1 MMKKILLLFFLCTFF
16 VLSSHPIEGAFTDTS
31 VPYKTYTM
39 GPNNQF
45 ILTQTAYQPAG
56 YFPVTQTLMNAS
68 DMVIF
73 NDYIYI
79 LNSGS
84 KEILIYHLDQTFIKT
99 IAFSRFVTPTGIDV
113 DQNFIYVADKG
124 EKAIFIFNH
133 QGDLVNT
140 FYKPIEPIFGLSSPF
155 VPTKI
160 EVGPRGIMYV
170 IGEGS
175 TSGVIQMSSR
185 GEFLG
190 YFATNKARNSWLDT
204 LSDIL
209 GVQYALNVPSSA
221 THLKMDLE
229 GSLYT
234 ISPTDQ
240 KPLKRFNIAS
250 VDTLTVDFF
259 TDDLKALTV
268 SNTGNILTL
277 SSNGLIT
284 EYDPF
289 GRLIFTFGGLDP
301 SSNRVSGLL
310 VLPVAIEVTSSNVIY
325 VLDAGL
331 SAVVMYVPTSFTQT
345 IHEGLIAFNDGI
357 FDTNLWQNVL
367 SFNEMFALA
376 NQAIGQAH
384 YRQAEYD
391 EALRYFELAQYKE
404 GYSNTFWQIR
414 YTFLQR
420 DLGLV
425 LMTLALVFI
434 SLKVLKKVDVHFG
447 VYKPLRQIKTH
458 LLSVKTFKEL
468 TLLFHMIKHPL
479 DTLYD
484 IKHRHKSSYKSASI
498 IYLICIIMT
507 IIASILPSFLFRDA
521 TIEDFSLI
529 RHVGLYSTVLVL
541 IVFSNYLI
549 ATLNDGE
556 GFFKDIYIG
565 FAHSLAPYIFMTIP
579 LVVLSYGL
587 TLFELFIYQFLWTF
601 TYGMTT
607 LYVFI
612 MIKEMHG
619 YNIRALIKNIVLTV
633 FTLLLTILLI
643 FITYLLLNQVF
654 DYVSSLWREV
664 AARV

>member
-1 MMKKILLLFFLCTFF
+1 MKKILVIFFICTLFMISTKPVEASF
-16 VLSSHPIEGAFTDTS
+16 VDTS

-56 YFPVTQTLMNAS
+56 YFNVTQTLQNPL

-73 NDYIYI
+73 NEVLYI

-84 KEILIYHLDQTFIKT
+84 KEILLYDLDQTFIRA
-99 IAFSRFVTPTGIDV
+99 ISFSGFVTPSGIDV
-113 DQNFIYVADKG
+113 DENYIYVADKG
-124 EKAIFIFNH
+124 EKAIFIFDH
-133 QGDLVNT
+133 FGVLINT
-140 FYKPIEPIFGLSSPF
+140 FYRPTEPIFGLNSPF

-160 EVGPRGIMYV
+160 EVGPRGVMYI

-175 TSGVIQMSSR
+175 TSGVIQLSSR

-190 YFATNKARNSWLDT
+190 YFATNRASNSWLDT
-204 LSDIL
+204 LSDLL

-259 TDDLKALTV
+259 TGFLEALTV
-268 SNTGNILTL
+268 SNTGNIITL
-277 SSNGLIT
+277 SSNGFIT

-301 SSNRVSGLL
+301 NSNRVSGLL
-310 VLPVAIEVTSSNVIY
+310 VFPVAIEVSTKNVIY
-325 VLDAGL
+325 VLDTGL
-331 SAVVMYVPTSFTQT
+331 QAVVMYVPTSFTQT
-345 IHEGLIAFNDGI
+345 IHEGLVSFNDGI
-357 FDTNLWQNVL
+357 FDTQLWQNVL

-376 NQAIGQAH
+376 NQALGQAH
-384 YRQAEYD
+384 YRQANYN
-391 EALRYFELAQYKE
+391 EALKYFELAQYKD

-414 YTFLQR
+414 YAFLQR
-420 DLGLV
+420 DLGIV
-425 LMTLALVFI
+425 LMSLAFVFV
-434 SLKVLKKVDVHFG
+434 SLKVLKKVDVHYEIYAPIRK
-447 VYKPLRQIKTH
+447 VKAH
-458 LLSVKTFKEL
+458 LLSVKILREL
-468 TLLFHMIKHPL
+468 TLLFHMIKHPI

-484 IKHRHKSSYKSASI
+484 IKHRHKSSYTSANI
-498 IYLICIIMT
+498 IYVIFIIMT
-507 IIASILPSFLFRDA
+507 IIASILPSFLFRDS
-521 TIEDFSLI
+521 TIEEFSLI
-529 RHVGLYSTVLVL
+529 RHVGIYGIVIIL

-565 FAHSLAPYIFMTIP
+565 FAHSLSPFILMTIP
-579 LVVLSYGL
+579 LVILSYGL

-601 TYGMTT
+601 TYAITVMYT
-607 LYVFI
+607 LI

-633 FTLLLTILLI
+633 FTLFLTILLI

-654 DYVSSLWREV
+654 DYVSSLIREV

>member
-1 MMKKILLLFFLCTFF
+1 MKKVLLIFFICTLFVISTKPVEASF
-16 VLSSHPIEGAFTDTS
+16 VDTS

-39 GPNNQF
+39 GPNNQLV
-45 ILTQTAYQPAG
+45 LTQTAYQPAG
-56 YFPVTQTLMNAS
+56 YFNVTQTLQNPL

-73 NDYIYI
+73 NDVLYI

-84 KEILIYHLDQTFIKT
+84 KEILLYDLDQTFIRA
-99 IAFSRFVTPTGIDV
+99 ISFSGFVTPSGIDV
-113 DQNFIYVADKG
+113 DENYIYVSDKG
-124 EKAIFIFNH
+124 EKAIFIFDH
-133 QGDLVNT
+133 FGVLINT
-140 FYKPIEPIFGLSSPF
+140 FYRPIEPIFGLNSPF

-160 EVGPRGIMYV
+160 EVGPRGVMYI

-175 TSGVIQMSSR
+175 TSGVIQLSSR

-190 YFATNKARNSWLDT
+190 YFATNKASNSWLDT
-204 LSDIL
+204 LSDLL

-250 VDTLTVDFF
+250 VDTLNVDFF
-259 TDDLKALTV
+259 TGFLEALTV
-268 SNTGNILTL
+268 SNTGNIITL
-277 SSNGLIT
+277 SSNGFIT

-301 SSNRVSGLL
+301 NSNRVSGLL
-310 VLPVAIEVTSSNVIY
+310 VFPVAIEVSTKNVIY
-325 VLDAGL
+325 VLDTGL
-331 SAVVMYVPTSFTQT
+331 QAVVMYVPTSFTQT
-345 IHEGLIAFNDGI
+345 IHEGLVSFNDGI
-357 FDTNLWQNVL
+357 FDTQLWQNVL

-376 NQAIGQAH
+376 NQALGQAH
-384 YRQAEYD
+384 YRQANYT
-391 EALRYFELAQYKE
+391 EALKYFELAQYKD

-414 YTFLQR
+414 YAFLQR
-420 DLGLV
+420 DLGIV
-425 LMTLALVFI
+425 LMSLAFVFV
-434 SLKVLKKVDVHFG
+434 SLKVLKKVDASYEIYAPIRKV
-447 VYKPLRQIKTH
+447 KAH
-458 LLSVKTFKEL
+458 LLSVKILREL

-484 IKHRHKSSYKSASI
+484 IKHRHKSSYTSANI
-498 IYLICIIMT
+498 IYAIFIIMT
-507 IIASILPSFLFRDA
+507 IIASILPSFLFRDS
-521 TIEDFSLI
+521 TIEEFSLI
-529 RHVGLYSTVLVL
+529 RHVGIYGIVIIL

-565 FAHSLAPYIFMTIP
+565 FAHSLSPFILMTIP
-579 LVVLSYGL
+579 LVILSYGL

-601 TYGMTT
+601 TYAITVMYT
-607 LYVFI
+607 LI

-633 FTLLLTILLI
+633 FTLFLTILLI

-654 DYVSSLWREV
+654 DYVSSLIREV